1 MQDFGLVVIGAHSG
15 LFLKDLVSEY
25 QDQNILLV
33 EPVPYNYE
41 ILLQG
46 GNVKKILI
54 YLLSIGIFG
63 VASIANSQTIR
74 IGTEGAYPPWNNLNS
89 AGELEGAEIDFG
101 NEACERMGVT
111 CEWVTQDWDGII
123 PALLQ
128 GKYDIIIAGMS
139 ITEERKEK
147 VNFTTGYMTDGAR
160 FAVLKNSGLANLNI
174 AGMAKVNLNNAGGKE
189 QAAIGQ
195 LIAAMDG
202 KTVCVQS
209 STIHQNFLEKHM
221 SGAVDVELYQ
231 AVDDHNLDLAAGRC
245 DAVLA
250 DVGSI
255 IDFMESDGGV
265 DVAFTGPTFSG
276 GVFGDGV
283 GGAVR
288 KEDTDIL
295 EMWNAAI
302 AEMSKD
308 GTTAE
313 ITKEWFGRD
322 ISM

>member
-1 MQDFGLVVIGAHSG
+1 M
-15 LFLKDLVSEY
+15 
-25 QDQNILLV
+25 
-33 EPVPYNYE
+33 
-41 ILLQG
+41 
-46 GNVKKILI
+46 KKFII

-221 SGAVDVELYQ
+221 SGAVDVKLYQ

-288 KEDTDIL
+288 KEDTAIL
-295 EMWNAAI
+295 EMWNSAI

>member
-1 MQDFGLVVIGAHSG
+1 MKKLLLIVLSLSVLGL
-15 LFLKDLVSEY
+15 
-25 QDQNILLV
+25 
-33 EPVPYNYE
+33 
-41 ILLQG
+41 
-46 GNVKKILI
+46 
-54 YLLSIGIFG
+54 
-63 VASIANSQTIR
+63 ASIANSQTIR
-74 IGTEGAYPPWNNLNS
+74 IGTEGAYPPWNNINS
-89 AGELEGAEIDFG
+89 AGDLEGAEIDFG
-101 NEACERMGVT
+101 NEACDRMGVT

-160 FAVLKNSGLANLNI
+160 FAVLKDSGLADLNI

-221 SGAVDVELYQ
+221 SGAVDVKLYQ

-245 DAVLA
+245 DAILA

-283 GGAVR
+283 GGAIR
-288 KEDTDIL
+288 KEDKDIL
-295 EMWNAAI
+295 EMWNAVI
-302 AEMSKD
+302 SEMSKD

-313 ITKEWFGRD
+313 ITKKWFGRD

>member
-1 MQDFGLVVIGAHSG
+1 MKKFLLVVLSLGVLG
-15 LFLKDLVSEY
+15 L
-25 QDQNILLV
+25 
-33 EPVPYNYE
+33 
-41 ILLQG
+41 
-46 GNVKKILI
+46 
-54 YLLSIGIFG
+54 
-63 VASIANSQTIR
+63 ASIANSQTIR

-147 VNFTTGYMTDGAR
+147 VNFTNGYMTDGAR
-160 FAVLKNSGLANLNI
+160 FAVLKDGGLADLNI

-221 SGAVDVELYQ
+221 SGAVDVKLYQ

-288 KEDTDIL
+288 KEDGDIL
-295 EMWNAAI
+295 EMWNDVI
-302 AEMSKD
+302 MEMSKD

-313 ITKEWFGRD
+313 ITKKWFGRD

>member
-1 MQDFGLVVIGAHSG
+1 M
-15 LFLKDLVSEY
+15 
-25 QDQNILLV
+25 
-33 EPVPYNYE
+33 
-41 ILLQG
+41 
-46 GNVKKILI
+46 KKILI
-54 YLLSIGIFG
+54 YLLSIGVFG

-101 NEACERMGVT
+101 NEACKRMGVT

-221 SGAVDVELYQ
+221 SGAVDVKLYQ

-302 AEMSKD
+302 SEMSKD

-313 ITKEWFGRD
+313 ITKDWFGRD

>member
-1 MQDFGLVVIGAHSG
+1 M
-15 LFLKDLVSEY
+15 
-25 QDQNILLV
+25 
-33 EPVPYNYE
+33 
-41 ILLQG
+41 
-46 GNVKKILI
+46 KKIFLSLLALA
-54 YLLSIGIFG
+54 LLSSVS
-63 VASIANSQTIR
+63 VANAKSIR

-101 NEACERMGVT
+101 IEACKRMGVE

-123 PALLQ
+123 PALLN

-139 ITEERKEK
+139 ITEERKQK

-160 FAVLKNSGLANLNI
+160 FAVLKDSGLADLSI

-195 LIAAMDG
+195 LIAAMNG

-221 SGAVDVELYQ
+221 AGAVEVRLYQ

-245 DAVLA
+245 DAILA

-265 DVAFTGPTFSG
+265 DIAFTGPTFSG

-295 EMWNAAI
+295 EMWNSAI
-302 AEMSKD
+302 AEMSAD

-313 ITKEWFGRD
+313 ITKKWFGRD

>member
-1 MQDFGLVVIGAHSG
+1 M
-15 LFLKDLVSEY
+15 
-25 QDQNILLV
+25 
-33 EPVPYNYE
+33 
-41 ILLQG
+41 
-46 GNVKKILI
+46 KKILI
-54 YLLSIGIFG
+54 YLLSIGVFG

-101 NEACERMGVT
+101 NEACKRMGVT

-209 STIHQNFLEKHM
+209 STIHQNFIEKHM
-221 SGAVDVELYQ
+221 SGAVDVKLYQ

-288 KEDTDIL
+288 KEDTEIL
-295 EMWNAAI
+295 EMWNDAI

>member
-1 MQDFGLVVIGAHSG
+1 M
-15 LFLKDLVSEY
+15 
-25 QDQNILLV
+25 
-33 EPVPYNYE
+33 
-41 ILLQG
+41 
-46 GNVKKILI
+46 KKILI

-63 VASIANSQTIR
+63 FASIANSQTIR

-101 NEACERMGVT
+101 NEACKRMGVT

-221 SGAVDVELYQ
+221 SGAVDVKLYQ

-302 AEMSKD
+302 TEMSKD

>member
-1 MQDFGLVVIGAHSG
+1 MKKFILV
-15 LFLKDLVSEY
+15 
-25 QDQNILLV
+25 
-33 EPVPYNYE
+33 
-41 ILLQG
+41 
-46 GNVKKILI
+46 
-54 YLLSIGIFG
+54 LLSLSFISLTTIG
-63 VASIANSQTIR
+63 NSKSIR
-74 IGTEGAYPPWNNLNS
+74 IGTEGAYPPWNNLNP

-101 NEACERMGVT
+101 NEACKRMNVD

-147 VNFTTGYMTDGAR
+147 VNFTNGYMTDGAR
-160 FAVLKNSGLANLNI
+160 FAVLSNSGLADLSVANFTGGVN
-174 AGMAKVNLNNAGGKE
+174 KVNLNNAGGKE
-189 QAAIGQ
+189 LAAIGQ

-209 STIHQNFLEKHM
+209 STIHQNFIEKYM
-221 SGAVDVELYQ
+221 AGAVEMKLYQ
-231 AVDDHNLDLAAGRC
+231 SVDDHNLDLAAGRC
-245 DAVLA
+245 DAILA

-255 IDFMESDGGV
+255 IDFMGSDGGV

-283 GGAVR
+283 GGAIR

-295 EMWNAAI
+295 EMWNKVI
-302 AEMSKD
+302 AEMSED

-313 ITKEWFGRD
+313 ITKKWFGRD

>member
-1 MQDFGLVVIGAHSG
+1 MKKI
-15 LFLKDLVSEY
+15 
-25 QDQNILLV
+25 ILLV
-33 EPVPYNYE
+33 
-41 ILLQG
+41 
-46 GNVKKILI
+46 
-54 YLLSIGIFG
+54 LSLTVLGL
-63 VASIANSQTIR
+63 ASIANSQTIR
-74 IGTEGAYPPWNNLNS
+74 IGTEGAYPPWNNINS
-89 AGELEGAEIDFG
+89 AGDLEGAEIEFG
-101 NEACERMGVT
+101 NEACKRMGVT

-160 FAVLKNSGLANLNI
+160 FAVLKDSGLADLNI

-221 SGAVDVELYQ
+221 SGAVDVKLYQ

-245 DAVLA
+245 DAILA

-255 IDFMESDGGV
+255 IDFMDSDGGV

-295 EMWNAAI
+295 EMWNSAI
-302 AEMSKD
+302 LEMSND

-313 ITKEWFGRD
+313 ITKRWFGRD

>member
-1 MQDFGLVVIGAHSG
+1 MKNFI
-15 LFLKDLVSEY
+15 
-25 QDQNILLV
+25 
-33 EPVPYNYE
+33 
-41 ILLQG
+41 
-46 GNVKKILI
+46 I

-221 SGAVDVELYQ
+221 SGAVDVKLYQ

>member
-1 MQDFGLVVIGAHSG
+1 MKKFTLIILSLTVLGL
-15 LFLKDLVSEY
+15 
-25 QDQNILLV
+25 
-33 EPVPYNYE
+33 
-41 ILLQG
+41 
-46 GNVKKILI
+46 
-54 YLLSIGIFG
+54 
-63 VASIANSQTIR
+63 ASFANSQTIR
-74 IGTEGAYPPWNNLNS
+74 IGTEGAYPPWNNINS
-89 AGELEGAEIDFG
+89 AGDLEGAEIDFG
-101 NEACERMGVT
+101 NEACKRMGVT

-160 FAVLKNSGLANLNI
+160 FAVLKDSGLADLNI

-221 SGAVDVELYQ
+221 SGAVDVKLYQ

-245 DAVLA
+245 DAILA

-283 GGAVR
+283 GGAIR
-288 KEDTDIL
+288 KEDKDIL
-295 EMWNAAI
+295 EMWNAVI
-302 AEMSKD
+302 SEMSKD

-313 ITKEWFGRD
+313 ITKKWFGRD

>member
-1 MQDFGLVVIGAHSG
+1 MKK
-15 LFLKDLVSEY
+15 FLL
-25 QDQNILLV
+25 ILLS
-33 EPVPYNYE
+33 
-41 ILLQG
+41 
-46 GNVKKILI
+46 
-54 YLLSIGIFG
+54 LSLFS
-63 VASIANSQTIR
+63 VATISNAKSIR
-74 IGTEGAYPPWNNLNS
+74 IGTEGAYPPWNNINS
-89 AGELEGAEIDFG
+89 AGDLEGAEIDFG
-101 NEACERMGVT
+101 NEACARMGVD

-147 VNFTTGYMTDGAR
+147 VNFTNGYMTDGAR
-160 FAVLKNSGLANLNI
+160 FAVLKGSGLADLSI
-174 AGMAKVNLNNAGGKE
+174 AKKVNLNNAGGKE

-202 KTVCVQS
+202 ATVCVQS

-221 SGAVDVELYQ
+221 SGAVDVKLYQ

-245 DAVLA
+245 DAILA

-255 IDFMESDGGV
+255 IDFMESGGGV

-288 KEDTDIL
+288 KEDNDIL
-295 EMWNAAI
+295 EMWNSAI
-302 AEMSKD
+302 SEMSKD

-313 ITKEWFGRD
+313 ITKRWFGRD

>member
-1 MQDFGLVVIGAHSG
+1 M
-15 LFLKDLVSEY
+15 
-25 QDQNILLV
+25 
-33 EPVPYNYE
+33 
-41 ILLQG
+41 
-46 GNVKKILI
+46 KKFVI

-221 SGAVDVELYQ
+221 SGAVDVKLYQ

-288 KEDTDIL
+288 KEDTEIL

>member
-1 MQDFGLVVIGAHSG
+1 M
-15 LFLKDLVSEY
+15 
-25 QDQNILLV
+25 
-33 EPVPYNYE
+33 
-41 ILLQG
+41 
-46 GNVKKILI
+46 KKFII

-111 CEWVTQDWDGII
+111 CEWVTQDWDCII

-221 SGAVDVELYQ
+221 SGAVDVKLYQ

>member
-1 MQDFGLVVIGAHSG
+1 MKKFLLFFISLSVLGL
-15 LFLKDLVSEY
+15 
-25 QDQNILLV
+25 
-33 EPVPYNYE
+33 
-41 ILLQG
+41 
-46 GNVKKILI
+46 
-54 YLLSIGIFG
+54 
-63 VASIANSQTIR
+63 ASIANAQTIR
-74 IGTEGAYPPWNNLNS
+74 IGTEGAYPPWNNINS

-101 NEACERMGVT
+101 NEACKRMGVT

-128 GKYDIIIAGMS
+128 GKYDIIVAGMS

-147 VNFTTGYMTDGAR
+147 VNFTNGYMTDGAR
-160 FAVLKNSGLANLNI
+160 FAVLKNSGLADLNI

-195 LIAAMDG
+195 IIAAMDG

-221 SGAVDVELYQ
+221 SGAVDVKLYQ

-245 DAVLA
+245 DAILA

-302 AEMSKD
+302 SEMSKD

-313 ITKEWFGRD
+313 ITKRWFGRD

>member
-1 MQDFGLVVIGAHSG
+1 M
-15 LFLKDLVSEY
+15 
-25 QDQNILLV
+25 
-33 EPVPYNYE
+33 
-41 ILLQG
+41 
-46 GNVKKILI
+46 KKFII

-221 SGAVDVELYQ
+221 SGAVDVKLYQ

-288 KEDTDIL
+288 KEDTEIL

>member
-1 MQDFGLVVIGAHSG
+1 MKKFLLVVLSLSVFGL
-15 LFLKDLVSEY
+15 
-25 QDQNILLV
+25 
-33 EPVPYNYE
+33 
-41 ILLQG
+41 
-46 GNVKKILI
+46 
-54 YLLSIGIFG
+54 
-63 VASIANSQTIR
+63 ASIANSQTIR
-74 IGTEGAYPPWNNLNS
+74 IGTEGAYPPWNNINS
-89 AGELEGAEIDFG
+89 AGDLEGAEIDFG
-101 NEACERMGVT
+101 NEACKRMGVT

-160 FAVLKNSGLANLNI
+160 FAVLENSGLADLNI

-221 SGAVDVELYQ
+221 SGAVDVKLYQ

-302 AEMSKD
+302 SEMSKD

-313 ITKEWFGRD
+313 ITKKWFGRD

>member
-1 MQDFGLVVIGAHSG
+1 M
-15 LFLKDLVSEY
+15 
-25 QDQNILLV
+25 
-33 EPVPYNYE
+33 
-41 ILLQG
+41 
-46 GNVKKILI
+46 KKILI

-63 VASIANSQTIR
+63 FASIANSQTIR

-101 NEACERMGVT
+101 NEACKRMGVT

-221 SGAVDVELYQ
+221 SGAVDVKLYQ

-288 KEDTDIL
+288 KEDADIL

>member
-1 MQDFGLVVIGAHSG
+1 MKKFLLIVLSLSVLGL
-15 LFLKDLVSEY
+15 
-25 QDQNILLV
+25 
-33 EPVPYNYE
+33 
-41 ILLQG
+41 
-46 GNVKKILI
+46 
-54 YLLSIGIFG
+54 
-63 VASIANSQTIR
+63 ASIANSQTIR
-74 IGTEGAYPPWNNLNS
+74 IGTEGAYPPWNNINS
-89 AGELEGAEIDFG
+89 AGDLEGAEIDFG
-101 NEACERMGVT
+101 NEACKRMGVT

-147 VNFTTGYMTDGAR
+147 VNFTNGYMTDGAR
-160 FAVLKNSGLANLNI
+160 FAVLKDSGLSNLNI

-221 SGAVDVELYQ
+221 SGAVDVKLYQ

-245 DAVLA
+245 DAILA

-302 AEMSKD
+302 SEMSKD

-313 ITKEWFGRD
+313 ITKRWFGRD

>member
-1 MQDFGLVVIGAHSG
+1 M
-15 LFLKDLVSEY
+15 
-25 QDQNILLV
+25 
-33 EPVPYNYE
+33 
-41 ILLQG
+41 
-46 GNVKKILI
+46 KKILI

-101 NEACERMGVT
+101 NEACKRMGVT

-221 SGAVDVELYQ
+221 SGAVDVKLYQ

-313 ITKEWFGRD
+313 ITKEWLGRD

>member
-1 MQDFGLVVIGAHSG
+1 M
-15 LFLKDLVSEY
+15 
-25 QDQNILLV
+25 
-33 EPVPYNYE
+33 
-41 ILLQG
+41 
-46 GNVKKILI
+46 KKFII

-101 NEACERMGVT
+101 NEACKRMGVT

-221 SGAVDVELYQ
+221 SGAVDVKLYQ

-295 EMWNAAI
+295 KMWNAAI

>member
-1 MQDFGLVVIGAHSG
+1 M
-15 LFLKDLVSEY
+15 
-25 QDQNILLV
+25 
-33 EPVPYNYE
+33 
-41 ILLQG
+41 
-46 GNVKKILI
+46 KKILLI
-54 YLLSIGIFG
+54 LFSISLLSLTSLSF
-63 VASIANSQTIR
+63 AQSIR

-101 NEACERMGVT
+101 NEACARMGVD

-147 VNFTTGYMTDGAR
+147 VNFTNGYMTDGAR
-160 FAVLKNSGLANLNI
+160 FAVLKTSGLADLNI
-174 AGMAKVNLNNAGGKE
+174 VPKVNLNNAGGKE

-202 KTVCVQS
+202 ATVCVQS

-221 SGAVDVELYQ
+221 SGAVKVKLYQ

-245 DAVLA
+245 DAILA

-283 GGAVR
+283 GGAIR
-288 KEDTDIL
+288 KEDTEIL
-295 EMWNAAI
+295 NMWNKVI
-302 AEMSKD
+302 AEMSED

-313 ITKEWFGRD
+313 ITKKWFGRD

>member
-1 MQDFGLVVIGAHSG
+1 VKKFILSLLAFSC
-15 LFLKDLVSEY
+15 LFLT
-25 QDQNILLV
+25 
-33 EPVPYNYE
+33 
-41 ILLQG
+41 
-46 GNVKKILI
+46 
-54 YLLSIGIFG
+54 
-63 VASIANSQTIR
+63 ASLNAKSIR

-101 NEACERMGVT
+101 NEACKRMGVE

-123 PALLQ
+123 PALLN

-160 FAVLKNSGLANLNI
+160 FAVLKDSGLANLKV
-174 AGMAKVNLNNAGGKE
+174 AGMEKVNLNNAGGKE

-195 LIAAMDG
+195 LIAAMSG

-221 SGAVDVELYQ
+221 AGAVEVRLYQ
-231 AVDDHNLDLAAGRC
+231 AVDDHNLDLASGRC
-245 DAVLA
+245 DAILA

-255 IDFMESDGGV
+255 IDFISTDGGV

-295 EMWNAAI
+295 EMWNKVI
-302 AEMSKD
+302 AEMSED

-313 ITKEWFGRD
+313 ITKQWFGRD

>member
-1 MQDFGLVVIGAHSG
+1 M
-15 LFLKDLVSEY
+15 
-25 QDQNILLV
+25 
-33 EPVPYNYE
+33 
-41 ILLQG
+41 
-46 GNVKKILI
+46 KKFII

-160 FAVLKNSGLANLNI
+160 FAVLRNSGLANLNI

-221 SGAVDVELYQ
+221 SGAVDVKLYQ

-288 KEDTDIL
+288 KEDTNIL

>member
-1 MQDFGLVVIGAHSG
+1 MKNFLLVVLSLSVFGL
-15 LFLKDLVSEY
+15 
-25 QDQNILLV
+25 
-33 EPVPYNYE
+33 
-41 ILLQG
+41 
-46 GNVKKILI
+46 
-54 YLLSIGIFG
+54 
-63 VASIANSQTIR
+63 ASIANSQTIR
-74 IGTEGAYPPWNNLNS
+74 IGTEGAYPPWNNINS
-89 AGELEGAEIDFG
+89 AGDLEGAEIDFG

-160 FAVLKNSGLANLNI
+160 FAVLKDSGLADLNI

-221 SGAVDVELYQ
+221 SGAVDVKLYQ

-288 KEDTDIL
+288 KEDTEIL
-295 EMWNAAI
+295 DMWNAAI
-302 AEMSKD
+302 SEMSKD

>member
-1 MQDFGLVVIGAHSG
+1 M
-15 LFLKDLVSEY
+15 
-25 QDQNILLV
+25 
-33 EPVPYNYE
+33 
-41 ILLQG
+41 
-46 GNVKKILI
+46 KKILI
-54 YLLSIGIFG
+54 YLLSIGVFG
-63 VASIANSQTIR
+63 FASIANSQTIR

-101 NEACERMGVT
+101 NEACKRMGVT

-160 FAVLKNSGLANLNI
+160 FAVLKNSGLADLNI
-174 AGMAKVNLNNAGGKE
+174 AGMSKVNLNNAGGKE

-195 LIAAMDG
+195 LVAAMDG

-221 SGAVDVELYQ
+221 SGAVDVKLYQ

>member
-1 MQDFGLVVIGAHSG
+1 M
-15 LFLKDLVSEY
+15 
-25 QDQNILLV
+25 
-33 EPVPYNYE
+33 
-41 ILLQG
+41 
-46 GNVKKILI
+46 KKILLI
-54 YLLSIGIFG
+54 LFSLSLLSLTT
-63 VASIANSQTIR
+63 VSNAKSIR

-101 NEACERMGVT
+101 NEACARMGVD

-147 VNFTTGYMTDGAR
+147 VNFTNGYMTDGAR
-160 FAVLKNSGLANLNI
+160 FAVLKGSGLADLNI
-174 AGMAKVNLNNAGGKE
+174 VPKVNLNNAGGKE

-202 KTVCVQS
+202 ATVCVQS

-221 SGAVDVELYQ
+221 SGAVTVKLYQ

-245 DAVLA
+245 DAILA

-288 KEDTDIL
+288 KEDADIV
-295 EMWNAAI
+295 EMWNKAI
-302 AEMSKD
+302 AEMSAD

-313 ITKEWFGRD
+313 ITKKWFGRD

>member
-1 MQDFGLVVIGAHSG
+1 M
-15 LFLKDLVSEY
+15 
-25 QDQNILLV
+25 
-33 EPVPYNYE
+33 
-41 ILLQG
+41 
-46 GNVKKILI
+46 KKFIV

-221 SGAVDVELYQ
+221 SGAVDVKLYQ

>member
-1 MQDFGLVVIGAHSG
+1 M
-15 LFLKDLVSEY
+15 
-25 QDQNILLV
+25 
-33 EPVPYNYE
+33 
-41 ILLQG
+41 
-46 GNVKKILI
+46 KKILI

-89 AGELEGAEIDFG
+89 AGDLEGAEIDFG
-101 NEACERMGVT
+101 NEACKRMGVT

-221 SGAVDVELYQ
+221 SGAVDVKLYQ